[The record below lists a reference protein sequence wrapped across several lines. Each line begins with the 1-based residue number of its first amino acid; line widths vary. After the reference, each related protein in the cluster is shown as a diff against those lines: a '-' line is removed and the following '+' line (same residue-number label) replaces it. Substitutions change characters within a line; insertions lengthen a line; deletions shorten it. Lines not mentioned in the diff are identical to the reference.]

1 MRIADLL
8 TPERI
13 VFEVSISSKKRAME
27 LLSKQLASATTE
39 LTTADILN
47 RLIARERL
55 GSTGFG
61 HGVAIPHSRMDN
73 IENAIGAVLKLQQ
86 GIDFDAADQQP
97 VDFLFALLVPE
108 ASTDEHL
115 ELLSQLAEMFSE
127 ETIRT
132 QLRTAKNARELIQI
146 FDKQAASRAA

>member
-13 VFEVSISSKKRAME
+13 VFEVNVSSKKRAME
-27 LLSKQLASATTE
+27 VLSKQLASATTE
-39 LTTADILN
+39 LTTADVLN

-108 ASTDEHL
+108 ASTEEHL

-132 QLRTAKNARELIQI
+132 QLRTAKNAKELIQI

>member
-8 TPERI
+8 TPNRI
-13 VFEVSISSKKRAME
+13 VLEVNVSSKKRAME
-27 LLSKQLASATTE
+27 LLSEQLASATTG
-39 LTTADILN
+39 LTPVDILN
-47 RLIARERL
+47 RLLARERL
-55 GSTGFG
+55 GSTGLG
-61 HGVAIPHSRMDN
+61 YGIAIPHSRMES
-73 IENAIGAVLKLQQ
+73 IEEAIGAVLKLQQ

-108 ASTDEHL
+108 NSTEEHL

-132 QLRTAKNARELIQI
+132 KLRTATNARELINI
-146 FDKQAASRAA
+146 FDKQASSRAA

>member
-13 VFEVSISSKKRAME
+13 VFEVNVSSKKRAME
-27 LLSKQLASATTE
+27 LLSKQLASATTG
-39 LTTADILN
+39 LNTADILN

>member
-13 VFEVSISSKKRAME
+13 VLEVNVSSKKRAME
-27 LLSKQLASATTE
+27 LLSEQLASATAG
-39 LTTADILN
+39 LTPVDILN

-55 GSTGFG
+55 GSTGLG
-61 HGVAIPHSRMDN
+61 YGVAIPHSRMES
-73 IENAIGAVLKLQQ
+73 IEEAIGAVLKLQQ
-86 GIDFDAADQQP
+86 GIDFDATDQQP

-108 ASTDEHL
+108 NSTEEHL

-132 QLRTAKNARELIQI
+132 QLRSAKTARELINI
-146 FDKQAASRAA
+146 FDKQASSRAA

>member
-8 TPERI
+8 TPERV
-13 VFEVSISSKKRAME
+13 VFEVNVSSKKRAME
-27 LLSKQLASATTE
+27 LLSKQLASATSE
-39 LTTADILN
+39 VTTADILN

-61 HGVAIPHSRMDN
+61 HGVAIPHSRMDS

-108 ASTDEHL
+108 ASTEEHL

-132 QLRTAKNARELIQI
+132 QLRAAKNARELIQI
-146 FDKQAASRAA
+146 FDKQASSRAA

>member
-8 TPERI
+8 TPNRI
-13 VFEVSISSKKRAME
+13 VLEVNVSSKKRAME
-27 LLSKQLASATTE
+27 LLSEQLASATTG
-39 LTTADILN
+39 LTPVDILN
-47 RLIARERL
+47 RLLARERL
-55 GSTGFG
+55 GSTGLG
-61 HGVAIPHSRMDN
+61 YGIAIPHSRMESID
-73 IENAIGAVLKLQQ
+73 EAIGAVLKLQQ

-108 ASTDEHL
+108 KSTEEHL

-132 QLRTAKNARELIQI
+132 KLRTATNARELINI
-146 FDKQAASRAA
+146 FDKQASSRAA